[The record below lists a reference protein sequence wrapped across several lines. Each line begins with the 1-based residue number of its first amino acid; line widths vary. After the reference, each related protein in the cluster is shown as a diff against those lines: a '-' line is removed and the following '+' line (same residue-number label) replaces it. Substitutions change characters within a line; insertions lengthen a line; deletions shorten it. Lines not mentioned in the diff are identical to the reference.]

1 MPTVTLAREFG
12 DSDRDTS
19 PTLVFYRAVGEG
31 IRYPDDVVSLLNAQ
45 GVETGRLSGRNPIT
59 HDQWW
64 IPVTALAA
72 AGAPYAKALASVIQ
86 TWLKERKGRQ
96 VRLENGRSR
105 ITAITVADAERM
117 LVALTKHEKQ
127 LGAVHV
133 TKAKKPPAKKTP
145 VERAKRHRK

>member
-12 DSDRDTS
+12 ASDRDSS
-19 PTLVFYRAVGEG
+19 PALVFCRAVGEG
-31 IRYPDDVVSLLNAQ
+31 IHYPDDVVSLLNAQ

-96 VRLENGRSR
+96 VRLDNGRSR
-105 ITAITVADAERM
+105 ITANTVADAERM
-117 LVALTKHEKQ
+117 LLALTKHEKQ

-133 TKAKKPPAKKTP
+133 TKARKPAAQKTP
-145 VERAKRHRK
+145 VKRAKRHRK